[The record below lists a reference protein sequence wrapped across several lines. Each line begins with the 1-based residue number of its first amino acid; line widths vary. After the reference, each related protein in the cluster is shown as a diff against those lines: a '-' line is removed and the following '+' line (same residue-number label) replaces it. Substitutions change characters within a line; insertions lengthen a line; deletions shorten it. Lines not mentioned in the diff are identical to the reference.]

1 MSTPKAQLSKP
12 GSDEYAP
19 YYEKYIALLPATDV
33 VTTLQTQMESTRTL
47 LSSIDEANAGYR
59 YAADK
64 WSIKELVGH
73 LIDGERVF
81 AYRALRFARNDQTP
95 LHGFEQDDYVLNG
108 DFEGR
113 TLADLAAEFEH
124 LRRSNILFFQGL
136 SDEAWTRRGT
146 ANDTPVSVR
155 AIAHIIAGHEV
166 HHINILKTRYLAG
179 R

>member
-19 YYEKYIALLPATDV
+19 YYEKYVALLPATDV
-33 VTTLQTQMESTRTL
+33 ITTLAAQMASTRAL
-47 LSSIDEANAGYR
+47 LDSIDEGKGSYR
-59 YAADK
+59 YAPDK

-108 DFEGR
+108 NFDGR
-113 TLADLAAEFEH
+113 TLADLAAEFEY
-124 LRRSNILFFQGL
+124 LRRANILFFQSL

-146 ANDTPVSVR
+146 ANDSPVSVR

-166 HHINILKTRYLAG
+166 HHIDILKTRYLAG
-179 R
+179 S

>member
-33 VTTLQTQMESTRTL
+33 ITTLSTQMASTRAL
-47 LSSIDEANAGYR
+47 LDSIDEAKAGYR

-81 AYRALRFARNDQTP
+81 AYRAMRFARNDQTS

-108 DFEGR
+108 DFDGR

-166 HHINILKTRYLAG
+166 HHLDILKTRYLTAG
-179 R
+179 

>member
-19 YYEKYIALLPATDV
+19 YYEQYIALLPATDV
-33 VTTLQTQMESTRTL
+33 ITTLATQMATTRAL
-47 LSSIDEANAGYR
+47 LDSIDEAKAGHR

-81 AYRALRFARNDQTP
+81 AYRAMRFARNDQTS
-95 LHGFEQDDYVLNG
+95 LNGFEQDDYVANG
-108 DFEGR
+108 EFDSR
-113 TLADLAAEFEH
+113 LLADLAAEFEH
-124 LRRSNILFFQGL
+124 LRRSTILFFQGL

-166 HHINILKTRYLAG
+166 HHIGILKTRYLAG
-179 R
+179 S